1 MNDFDRAAVV
11 SKERTRLNDQL
22 NREAK
27 HFREANVREVKR
39 LIKDPLE
46 DVEDEMRRHASQYW
60 TTWGFK
66 KDCRQIALK
75 KIKRSGGLSSDLGDF
90 VDEAIEDWL
99 ANEMKQYTD
108 RLEFT
113 TKAVMFTPLLV
124 LGAAGFGHM
133 QYQHDQQLSAA
144 ERFQR
149 GPA

>member
-1 MNDFDRAAVV
+1 
-11 SKERTRLNDQL
+11 
-22 NREAK
+22 
-27 HFREANVREVKR
+27 
-39 LIKDPLE
+39 
-46 DVEDEMRRHASQYW
+46 MRRHASQYW

-113 TKAVMFTPLLV
+113 TKAVIVTPLLV
-124 LGAAGFGHM
+124 LGAAGFGYM
-133 QYQHDQQLSAA
+133 QHQHDQQLSAA